1 MGTQR
6 HEITPKL
13 NLKTLQTR
21 LEDND
26 LVRNVRKF
34 VPTAMWPALPRTD
47 GETWIMVRLPF
58 LGLSAIAGGGA
69 FSWRATF
76 DLFRLKT
83 WVILATQQNVRYA
96 LLSMTSVCL
105 RPRSFVH

>member
-1 MGTQR
+1 
-6 HEITPKL
+6 
-13 NLKTLQTR
+13 
-21 LEDND
+21 
-26 LVRNVRKF
+26 
-34 VPTAMWPALPRTD
+34 MWPALPRTD

-83 WVILATQQNVRYA
+83 CHFSYPTKRTICTTFHDFRLFASKIICA
-96 LLSMTSVCL
+96 LTLCGPNISDLFDPVNYNYY
-105 RPRSFVH
+105 